1 MTWRERIA
9 AARERGRFTQ
19 DEIARAGA
27 RWETCAVGEQHAMYP
42 TVVVMEE
49 SVLWPGT
56 IITTGPADHRL
67 FRLGDTIS
75 GFGDAVARNDF
86 NKADVLL
93 DAIEDRVLQLKR
105 EHVG

>member
-19 DEIARAGA
+19 DDTRAGA
-27 RWETCAVGEQHAMYP
+27 SWETCAVGEQHAMYP
-42 TVVVMEE
+42 TVVVMAE
-49 SVLWPGT
+49 SALWLGT
-56 IITTGPADHRL
+56 TIGPADDTL
-67 FRLGDTIS
+67 FRLGDAIS

>member
-9 AARERGRFTQ
+9 AARERGGFTL
-19 DEIARAGA
+19 DEIARAGGS
-27 RWETCAVGEQHAMYP
+27 WETCAVGEQHAMYP

-56 IITTGPADHRL
+56 TIGPADDTL
-67 FRLGDTIS
+67 FRLGDAIS